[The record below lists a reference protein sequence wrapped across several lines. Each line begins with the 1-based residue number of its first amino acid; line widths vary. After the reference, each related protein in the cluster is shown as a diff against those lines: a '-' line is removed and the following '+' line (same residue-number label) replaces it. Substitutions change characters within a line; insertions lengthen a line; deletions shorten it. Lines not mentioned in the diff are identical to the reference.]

1 MSETPDATVYIVDDD
16 DDFRASMQWLLESV
30 NHPVMTFQS
39 ARDFLDNY
47 QGDVGCML
55 LDVRMPHVNGLA
67 LQQIMRER
75 SIHMP
80 IIVISGHGDIQM
92 AVSAMKQGAMDFLEK
107 PFDGDAILHLV
118 DKALARAQ
126 KAHSQRREVQGTLDC
141 YESLSRREKEVM
153 SLVVDG
159 LANREIG
166 EELGISPKTVE
177 VHRSRVMNKM
187 QAGSLAVLV
196 QQAARIRHI
205 Q

>member
-30 NHPVMTFQS
+30 NHPVKTFQS

-118 DKALARAQ
+118 DKALTRAQ